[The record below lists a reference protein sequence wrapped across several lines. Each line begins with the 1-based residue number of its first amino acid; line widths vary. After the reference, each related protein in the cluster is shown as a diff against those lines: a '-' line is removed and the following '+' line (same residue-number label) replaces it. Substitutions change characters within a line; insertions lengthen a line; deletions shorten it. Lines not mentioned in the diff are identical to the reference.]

1 MISTTK
7 TVTVFGGSGFL
18 GRYISNRM
26 AQAGWRVL
34 VAVRRPNEALFVRTY
49 GEVGQVEP
57 VLANVRD
64 EESTRRLIAGSDA
77 VVNCVGILQET
88 RRQKFDA
95 VQSEA
100 AERIARIANEEGVKS
115 LVHISAIGADADSES
130 EYAQSKA
137 AGEEAVKKHFPK
149 AVILRPS
156 IIFGTEDN
164 FFNRFASMAR
174 LSPIVPIVGENTRF
188 QPVYVDDVAHAV
200 EIALTSDVKAGIYE
214 LGGPDIATM
223 RELIEKTNHVVGR
236 DRMIVNIPFAIAR
249 INAWWFDFFAKISFG
264 IIPSLLTR
272 DQVKLLQTDNVVSKG
287 VLGFNSLGINPT
299 AMDGK
304 LEEYLYCYRPYGQYT
319 SLTDSAKNLG
329 A

>member
-174 LSPIVPIVGENTRF
+174 LSPIVPIVGENTKF

-287 VLGFNSLGINPT
+287 ALGFNSLGINPT

-329 A
+329 V